1 MLYKNISY
9 NLFANSFFHRFLI
22 VMYYVI
28 SLGPYSRGALWDI
41 AGDCRSLI
49 GGQTIPRLTD
59 CNLLISFCCNLY
71 DNVNKGL
78 SFIRLQEDNV
88 FNIRIKSNNQ
98 LGFASQIIRLI
109 LMSHTLSSYNLIPRP
124 LLTRYLNAPYTFIKL
139 EYYDLTKT

>member
-1 MLYKNISY
+1 MLYKIFPTTC
-9 NLFANSFFHRFLI
+9 LQMFFFHRFLI

-28 SLGPYSRGALWDI
+28 RLVPCSRKALWDI

-88 FNIRIKSNNQ
+88 FDIRIKSNNQ

-109 LMSHTLSSYNLIPRP
+109 LMSYTLSSCNLIHRP
-124 LLTRYLNAPYTFIKL
+124 LLTRYSIYSI
-139 EYYDLTKT
+139 